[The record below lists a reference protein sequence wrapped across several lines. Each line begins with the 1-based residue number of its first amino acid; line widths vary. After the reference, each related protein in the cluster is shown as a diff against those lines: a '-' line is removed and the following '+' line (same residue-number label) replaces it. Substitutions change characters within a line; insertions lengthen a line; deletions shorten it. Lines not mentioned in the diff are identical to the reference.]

1 MKISTL
7 FVEDLKACVAQM
19 GASLQRLDL
28 TSQGGIEVKLS
39 DIKSKGG
46 LLSFDDHQVVVFIPD
61 HSYKGVPVVQQNHSQ
76 GNKYHFAEC
85 TTLADMRK
93 TGRYEHRYRANHNP
107 DGHFEIFD
115 GAGNKAQN
123 ISLMPCQNCLKHIN
137 YQGFADAQ
145 ASEKK
150 AILSKFSVIDLLST
164 YSTWFKNMP
173 GISPKTAGYTGDWKQ
188 VSFKFREKKS
198 FTCECCGVK
207 LKEHQHL
214 LHTHHID
221 GNKQNNYDHN
231 LKALCIDCHR
241 KEHLHDHLLI
251 TPDEMHLINQLRM
264 KQGLLVV
271 DSWQSALKL
280 ADEALHGVL
289 KRYQRKEPNS
299 LPHIYY
305 QTEQGVMLDV
315 AWPKQKSGI
324 YVELTKQQLGS
335 LQQAGWRLLTVEGA
349 LF

>member
-1 MKISTL
+1 M
-7 FVEDLKACVAQM
+7 
-19 GASLQRLDL
+19 
-28 TSQGGIEVKLS
+28 
-39 DIKSKGG
+39 
-46 LLSFDDHQVVVFIPD
+46 
-61 HSYKGVPVVQQNHSQ
+61 
-76 GNKYHFAEC
+76 
-85 TTLADMRK
+85 
-93 TGRYEHRYRANHNP
+93 
-107 DGHFEIFD
+107 
-115 GAGNKAQN
+115 
-123 ISLMPCQNCLKHIN
+123 
-137 YQGFADAQ
+137 
-145 ASEKK
+145 
-150 AILSKFSVIDLLST
+150 
-164 YSTWFKNMP
+164 
-173 GISPKTAGYTGDWKQ
+173 
-188 VSFKFREKKS
+188 
-198 FTCECCGVK
+198 
-207 LKEHQHL
+207 
-214 LHTHHID
+214 LHAHHID